1 VFQQASAQIKN
12 MLFVTSGLLD
22 EWQSN
27 IASSFGI
34 GKEQVPMLMLMFND
48 EENSNGL
55 KKYKWDGDL
64 NTITVD
70 DI

>member
-1 VFQQASAQIKN
+1 
-12 MLFVTSGLLD
+12 
-22 EWQSN
+22 
-27 IASSFGI
+27 
-34 GKEQVPMLMLMFND
+34 MLMLMFND

-70 DI
+70 DIQIFIDEWEADILTPILKSQKPPAI